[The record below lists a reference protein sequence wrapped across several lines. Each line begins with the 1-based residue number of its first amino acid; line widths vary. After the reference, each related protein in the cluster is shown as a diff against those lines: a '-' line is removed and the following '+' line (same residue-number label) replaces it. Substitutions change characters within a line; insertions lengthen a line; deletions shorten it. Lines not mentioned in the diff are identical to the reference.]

1 MNARFALVGVAL
13 GFGLWEAVDTIDTGA
28 PAAVF
33 SVLFLACAFWLSRR
47 SSRVAALVVAL
58 LCSVEA
64 SQAHT
69 WADAGTA
76 AKDIAM
82 VLGSL
87 GILAALAF
95 VVPRTLTKGAAR

>member
-1 MNARFALVGVAL
+1 MNARLALIGVAL
-13 GFGLWEAVDTIDTGA
+13 AFGAWEAVDTFDTGV

-33 SVLFLACAFWLSRR
+33 SVLFLVAAAWLHRR
-47 SSRVAALVVAL
+47 SSRIAAILVAL

-69 WADAGTA
+69 WKDAGTA
-76 AKDIAM
+76 AKDTAM
-82 VLGSL
+82 VVGSL

-95 VVPRTLTKGAAR
+95 LVPRVRTKGAAR